1 MSFLEQYQKGHLVLP
16 ASLLLH
22 YKQLF
27 SSADDFL
34 VWQFFYLQNTT
45 KYDDLPPSQVAEAL
59 GWTVEA
65 VNQSMTNLLTQN
77 LMAIRSITLNGLE
90 ETIFDTSLALEKLD
104 QLNQLSIK
112 STSQSVKETST
123 RPNLQE
129 SLPSLLADFDQAG
142 WALTSFELEDIQKWL
157 QEEGLSA
164 DLIRE
169 ALRESVYSGARNWRY
184 LSKIL
189 LNWQRDGIRSVADI
203 EKKRLERDRL
213 KTENVESL
221 SSSVFDAMDQL
232 WG

>member
-1 MSFLEQYQKGHLVLP
+1 MSFLEQFQKGHLVLP
-16 ASLLLH
+16 ANLLLS

-27 SSADDFL
+27 SSANDFL

-45 KYDDLPPSQVAEAL
+45 KYDDLPPNQVAEAL

-65 VNQSMTNLLTQN
+65 VNQSITNLLTQE
-77 LMAIRSITLNGLE
+77 LMAIRSISLNGLE

-104 QLNQLSIK
+104 QLNQTSVK
-112 STSQSVKETST
+112 STSQSAKKVSSK
-123 RPNLQE
+123 PNLQE

-157 QEEGLSA
+157 QEEGLSP

-169 ALRESVYSGARNWRY
+169 ALRESVYSGTRNWRY

-189 LNWQRDGIRSVADI
+189 LNWQREGIHSLADI
-203 EKKRLERDRL
+203 EQRREERDRL
-213 KTENVESL
+213 KTENLESL
-221 SSSVFDAMDQL
+221 SSRVVDAMEQL